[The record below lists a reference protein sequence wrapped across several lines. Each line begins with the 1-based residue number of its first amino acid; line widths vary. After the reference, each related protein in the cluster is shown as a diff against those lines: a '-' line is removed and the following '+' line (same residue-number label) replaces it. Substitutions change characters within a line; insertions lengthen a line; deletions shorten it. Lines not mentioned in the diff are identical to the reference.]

1 MTHVSRILHYLA
13 LILGFQVSL
22 FFTLFLIAEG
32 GAGLID
38 GKTAVLPILILMII
52 SVGGYILAL
61 SNPQKGGMVMIAG
74 GLLMMAYLLIIG
86 GIGEY
91 KMSLIYG
98 MPFIFPG
105 LVLFFNRRKEFQP
118 EKL

>member
-1 MTHVSRILHYLA
+1 MTTASKILHYLA

-22 FFTLFLIAEG
+22 FFTIFLIAEG
-32 GAGLID
+32 GAGLLE

-52 SVGGYILAL
+52 SVGGYVLAL
-61 SNPQKGGMVMIAG
+61 SNPNKGGIVMIAG
-74 GLLMMAYLLIIG
+74 GVLMMVYLMIIS

-98 MPFIFPG
+98 LPFIVLG
-105 LVLFFNRRKEFQP
+105 LIIYFNRRKE
-118 EKL
+118 L

>member
-1 MTHVSRILHYLA
+1 MTNVSKILHYLA

-32 GAGLID
+32 GAGLFE
-38 GKTAVLPILILMII
+38 GKIAVLPILILMII

-61 SNPQKGGMVMIAG
+61 SNPQKGGIVMITG
-74 GLLMMAYLLIIG
+74 GILMIIYLLIIG

-98 MPFIFPG
+98 MPFIVPG
-105 LVLFFNRRKEFQP
+105 LVLFINRRKE
-118 EKL
+118 L

>member
-1 MTHVSRILHYLA
+1 MTLVSRILHYLA

-32 GAGLID
+32 GAGLLE
-38 GKTAVLPILILMII
+38 GKTSVLPILILMII
-52 SVGGYILAL
+52 SVGGYLFAL
-61 SNPQKGGMVMIAG
+61 SNPRKGGIIMITG
-74 GLLMMAYLLIIG
+74 GLLMMVYLLITG
-86 GIGEY
+86 GMGEY

-98 MPFIFPG
+98 LPFIVPG
-105 LVLFFNRRKEFQP
+105 LVLFFNRRKEFQT

>member
-1 MTHVSRILHYLA
+1 MTNVSRILHYLA

-22 FFTLFLIAEG
+22 FFTLFLIADG
-32 GAGLID
+32 GAGLIE

-74 GLLMMAYLLIIG
+74 GLLMMVYLLIIG
-86 GIGEY
+86 GIAEY
-91 KMSLIYG
+91 KMSFIYG

-118 EKL
+118 EKS